1 MQYAVLATKL
11 VYGLI
16 SYCTHTKRPS
26 NIFCN
31 VDHCQVSCI
40 KLRHCL
46 HCHWRV
52 FNINCRMAGYH
63 IHVWLDGISSTSC
76 TKCCLRCHWLYI
88 YTPSPRVYNAPVKV
102 SPRLPQAGDYRGL
115 GLRNWRKCGRPRPP
129 GTFWK
134 ENTPLM
140 LLRTLETHWSY
151 WEELWT
157 FPRRTFPKL
166 SILFVQIKKIR
177 QFYVYIKTLPN
188 KIFLALFLQIYITR
202 MINLKCRLV
211 GFK

>member
-115 GLRNWRKCGRPRPP
+115 GLRNWRKSVADLAPP
-129 GTFWK
+129 GPFEKKMPRSCFWK
-134 ENTPLM
+134 
-140 LLRTLETHWSY
+140 LLKHTEAIGKNSELFQ
-151 WEELWT
+151 EEL
-157 FPRRTFPKL
+157 FQNSVFY
-166 SILFVQIKKIR
+166 LFK
-177 QFYVYIKTLPN
+177 
-188 KIFLALFLQIYITR
+188 
-202 MINLKCRLV
+202 
-211 GFK
+211 

>member
-115 GLRNWRKCGRPRPP
+115 GLRNWRKVWQTSPPRDLLKGKSPAHAVENSWNTLKLLGR
-129 GTFWK
+129 TLNFSKKNFSKTQYSICSNK
-134 ENTPLM
+134 ENQTILCIYKNF
-140 LLRTLETHWSY
+140 TAILE
-151 WEELWT
+151 
-157 FPRRTFPKL
+157 K
-166 SILFVQIKKIR
+166 
-177 QFYVYIKTLPN
+177 
-188 KIFLALFLQIYITR
+188 
-202 MINLKCRLV
+202 
-211 GFK
+211 